1 MPPLLKHGLSALAL
15 LRVFVNALPSIPAH
29 RRLRL
34 FATLLSTLE
43 SEDALGVFLTL
54 LLAKAEGPAGAAGAS
69 ASAGSVAATDS
80 GGGGGGVHEGEA
92 SAVSLAVAVSG
103 QFVLE
108 KQLSSM
114 NLVLESI
121 ARMPASAKALKAA
134 KGGILEEAYAAAA
147 GSVEQLQRLQ
157 QRLVQVVNGTLG
169 GRSFAALLQALPAQ
183 EEAGAQ
189 RLLLALFERVL
200 ELQQR
205 ISQEVEEEAEE
216 LDLAGMSAK
225 SLAAAA
231 PVVQL
236 ARRLDEAQQLVGRHL
251 SVSGFVATIQTL
263 LRYSCCLRYWHKVHM
278 LTHLSR
284 RSAAAR
290 TRTCTSARYIASS
303 TSSSCSTRGA
313 LSLLA
318 LLVQKYTY

>member
-54 LLAKAEGPAGAAGAS
+54 LLAKAEGLAGAAAAAAS
-69 ASAGSVAATDS
+69 VGG

-92 SAVSLAVAVSG
+92 SAILLAVAVSG
-103 QFVLE
+103 QFALE

-263 LRYSCCLRYWHKVHM
+263 LRYSVCLRCWHK
-278 LTHLSR
+278 
-284 RSAAAR
+284 
-290 TRTCTSARYIASS
+290 S
-303 TSSSCSTRGA
+303 TNTGIC
-313 LSLLA
+313 
-318 LLVQKYTY
+318 Q

>member
-1 MPPLLKHGLSALAL
+1 VVPPLLKHGLSALAL

-43 SEDALGVFLTL
+43 NEDALGVFLTL

-69 ASAGSVAATDS
+69 GSAGSVAATAS
-80 GGGGGGVHEGEA
+80 GGGGGGGVHEGEA

-263 LRYSCCLRYWHKVHM
+263 LRYSVCLRY
-278 LTHLSR
+278 
-284 RSAAAR
+284 
-290 TRTCTSARYIASS
+290 
-303 TSSSCSTRGA
+303 
-313 LSLLA
+313 
-318 LLVQKYTY
+318 

>member
-1 MPPLLKHGLSALAL
+1 VVPPLLKHGLSALAL

-43 SEDALGVFLTL
+43 NEDALGVFLTL

-69 ASAGSVAATDS
+69 GSAGSVAATAS
-80 GGGGGGVHEGEA
+80 GGGGGMHEGEA

-216 LDLAGMSAK
+216 MDLAGMSAK

-263 LRYSCCLRYWHKVHM
+263 LRYSVCLRY
-278 LTHLSR
+278 
-284 RSAAAR
+284 
-290 TRTCTSARYIASS
+290 
-303 TSSSCSTRGA
+303 
-313 LSLLA
+313 
-318 LLVQKYTY
+318 